1 MAARQRKTAPRK
13 ATSSRRKTAVPS
25 RKATS
30 SRRRRRL
37 TSLLLVLV
45 IVAAGIFYALQ
56 KPERK
61 DDINR
66 LLHKQLTRAKRF
78 NATELAR
85 ELWLLFHR
93 DAVKYDG
100 DISGS
105 GELPSHIFGG
115 LPVVTAEGRDIL
127 VLHNLGYS
135 VGYDDERKNPAWV
148 AYRLFTV
155 SDDISIAE
163 RPGQFNVDFRS
174 TAQVRSEDYTGSGF
188 DRGHMAPNYAIARCY
203 GPAAQIET
211 FLMTNISPQR
221 HALNAGV
228 WKEVEMLE
236 AKDYAQNLEEIWV
249 FCGPIFSPTRLREL
263 PSGIPIPDSF
273 YKIVIDKQ
281 HGALR
286 VIAFIFSQNSSS
298 KTTAADGLCC
308 VDDIEAATGLDFFPE
323 LPEEIQAQLESV
335 VPKGLW

>member
-13 ATSSRRKTAVPS
+13 ARSSRRKTAAAL
-25 RKATS
+25 RKRCLRITP
-30 SRRRRRL
+30 
-37 TSLLLVLV
+37 LLLILV
-45 IVAAGIFYALQ
+45 IIAIGIFYALQ

-66 LLHKQLTRAKRF
+66 LLHKQLARAKRF
-78 NATELAR
+78 DATEFAR

-115 LPVVTAEGRDIL
+115 LPIVTAEGRDIL

-135 VGYDDERKNPAWV
+135 VGYDDARKNPAWV

-155 SDDISIAE
+155 SDDTAIVE
-163 RPGQFNVDFRS
+163 RPSQFNVDFRS
-174 TAQVRSEDYTGSGF
+174 SAQVRSEDYTGSGF

-203 GPAAQIET
+203 GPVAQVET

-281 HGALR
+281 HGTLR

-298 KTTAADGLCC
+298 KTTAVEGLCC
-308 VDDIEAATGLDFFPE
+308 VNDIEAATGLDFFPD